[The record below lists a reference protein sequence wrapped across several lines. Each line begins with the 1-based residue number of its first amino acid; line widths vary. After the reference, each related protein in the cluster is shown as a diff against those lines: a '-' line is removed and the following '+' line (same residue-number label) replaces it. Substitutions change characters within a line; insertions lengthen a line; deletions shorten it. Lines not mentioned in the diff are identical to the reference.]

1 MKPLIYRDKQT
12 KQIKKYD
19 LFRKQVDDIDKRIA
33 EYNLDEK
40 NNMTVELIEG
50 GDIMSLVEIAEK
62 NKRIRLSEVND
73 ICHALDNLQTEI
85 YQLKETVAI
94 SEGAE

>member
-19 LFRKQVDDIDKRIA
+19 IFRKQVDDIDKRIA